1 MLVVDKRGGYVY
13 KEIILFMLFVD
24 DMVYLFYMYLKFIIC
39 IFNYVNLVILFNF
52 YLVMFLE

>member
-1 MLVVDKRGGYVY
+1 MLDVDKRGGYVY
-13 KEIILFMLFVD
+13 KEIILFMLVVD

-39 IFNYVNLVILFNF
+39 IFNFVYLVILFNF